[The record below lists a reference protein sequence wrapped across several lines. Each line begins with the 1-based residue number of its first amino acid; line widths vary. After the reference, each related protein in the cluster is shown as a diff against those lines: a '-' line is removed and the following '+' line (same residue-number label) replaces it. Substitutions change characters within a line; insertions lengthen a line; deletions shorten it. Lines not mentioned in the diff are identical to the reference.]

1 MKRCFGL
8 TQVCI
13 SHYLLIYLEYKVY
26 VYSKMD
32 EISFAIFGTI
42 QIVKI
47 RLKQD
52 WIEISIVYWDYIND

>member
-13 SHYLLIYLEYKVY
+13 SHYLLIYFEYKVY
-26 VYSKMD
+26 VYPKMD
-32 EISFAIFGTI
+32 EISFAIFGTM

-47 RLKQD
+47 RLKQA
-52 WIEISIVYWDYIND
+52 

>member
-26 VYSKMD
+26 VFEDGARWMKFRSPFLAQRKLSKFD
-32 EISFAIFGTI
+32 
-42 QIVKI
+42 
-47 RLKQD
+47 
-52 WIEISIVYWDYIND
+52 